1 MEQAMPARPRRSNV
15 TVDSHVRRQQSQNSP
30 ETVPF
35 DPRVRSVRKQQS
47 LLYIYRQYISIEKSH
62 PLTGASHTRFTHA
75 LNQVPIV
82 NTQTNT
88 TTQHT
93 QPFYSYN
100 GHSTSYTLLTH
111 CLPLLASMRT
121 RRRAPQ
127 PHTALPR
134 ALDAHR
140 LTELRRAAR
149 AARKHAEP
157 RAEPHIGR
165 T

>member
-1 MEQAMPARPRRSNV
+1 MRYEPKKRCERVRPARPIRAKTTKL
-15 TVDSHVRRQQSQNSP
+15 TVYIK
-30 ETVPF
+30 TV
-35 DPRVRSVRKQQS
+35 
-47 LLYIYRQYISIEKSH
+47 YQYSKEPPTH
-62 PLTGASHTRFTHA
+62 WRFTHA

-149 AARKHAEP
+149 AARRHAEP
-157 RAEPHIGR
+157 RAEPRIGR